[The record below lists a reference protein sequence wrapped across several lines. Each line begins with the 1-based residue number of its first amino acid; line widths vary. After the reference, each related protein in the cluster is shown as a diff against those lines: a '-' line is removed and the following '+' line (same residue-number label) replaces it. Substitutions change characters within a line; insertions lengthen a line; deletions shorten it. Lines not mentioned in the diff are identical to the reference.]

1 MADMEKEWADA
12 GNKRRRPRYARQ
24 GRAGVIAVESA
35 CNRLDLIWRN
45 LLEEDVGVDGTIEV
59 ALGDF
64 PTGKLVGAQIKS
76 GMSYIRSES
85 SDGFRFYP
93 KSGDLAYWQALS
105 IPLFLFVHH
114 PEHDEVYWVDMEK
127 HFESRGDDPLGP
139 AYVQFSKSNKI
150 DEAFQA
156 HLRARFDLTVYDDTQ
171 YAELRSELEAIV
183 HTDGSG
189 HGLVSVTALDLFV
202 EGLWGLCS
210 KLQFHSSLLAD
221 IIRKIVRDREGPV
234 HVTYTFDRASLYP
247 FLTRYFDVL
256 ARHHLAL
263 IDSADVNH
271 SLYAKLEYP
280 AFIAVL
286 TTNGRRFVEY
296 LRSAGRPGAHDNQFL
311 SLNVRPHIQMEV
323 YSSFRMEG
331 DEPKFGKATDVLAIA
346 FNPYLDYY
354 RLHHWRRATSEV
366 EMTEWTLQTI
376 TYHELRE
383 YIAAQFDDVDKDN
396 IVTRYLDIPL
406 SPLVCWFEAWNPMEE
421 GFPTEA
427 LRGKSVEETAGFY
440 DEMQAIMPGSVTTRE
455 PPSLPFPI
463 PILASGEKL
472 ANALPA
478 HR

>member
-156 HLRARFDLTVYDDTQ
+156 HLRARSISPYTTILNM
-171 YAELRSELEAIV
+171 RSSAQSSRQSCIRMDRG
-183 HTDGSG
+183 TDWS
-189 HGLVSVTALDLFV
+189 VSP
-202 EGLWGLCS
+202 
-210 KLQFHSSLLAD
+210 
-221 IIRKIVRDREGPV
+221 R
-234 HVTYTFDRASLYP
+234 
-247 FLTRYFDVL
+247 
-256 ARHHLAL
+256 L
-263 IDSADVNH
+263 I
-271 SLYAKLEYP
+271 
-280 AFIAVL
+280 
-286 TTNGRRFVEY
+286 
-296 LRSAGRPGAHDNQFL
+296 
-311 SLNVRPHIQMEV
+311 
-323 YSSFRMEG
+323 YS
-331 DEPKFGKATDVLAIA
+331 
-346 FNPYLDYY
+346 
-354 RLHHWRRATSEV
+354 
-366 EMTEWTLQTI
+366 
-376 TYHELRE
+376 
-383 YIAAQFDDVDKDN
+383 
-396 IVTRYLDIPL
+396 
-406 SPLVCWFEAWNPMEE
+406 
-421 GFPTEA
+421 
-427 LRGKSVEETAGFY
+427 
-440 DEMQAIMPGSVTTRE
+440 
-455 PPSLPFPI
+455 
-463 PILASGEKL
+463 
-472 ANALPA
+472 
-478 HR
+478 